1 MALLPRTP
9 PPRKGYSH
17 YITNA
22 VFSSVYICEKP
33 TSLAYKVEKHF
44 QDKPIIALK
53 NFGKWIRKKQSL
65 FSTGSPGE
73 RKYASRKRSKFQSSE
88 CDLGDLPGQQVNE
101 EDLASPQINLSE
113 KVLEVIPE
121 TIKLK
126 FQRTHDLRTS

>member
-73 RKYASRKRSKFQSSE
+73 RKYASSSLIKSAPTIGKQPLEKKEQVPIIRMRSCGFAGST
-88 CDLGDLPGQQVNE
+88 G
-101 EDLASPQINLSE
+101 
-113 KVLEVIPE
+113 
-121 TIKLK
+121 
-126 FQRTHDLRTS
+126 

>member
-1 MALLPRTP
+1 MTLPPLTP
-9 PPRKGYSH
+9 PQKRVSSH
-17 YITNA
+17 CITNA

-73 RKYASRKRSKFQSSE
+73 RKYASSSLIKSAPTIGKQPLEKKEQVPIIRMRSCGFAGS
-88 CDLGDLPGQQVNE
+88 
-101 EDLASPQINLSE
+101 
-113 KVLEVIPE
+113 
-121 TIKLK
+121 
-126 FQRTHDLRTS
+126 TS